1 MHSRSLRLYRSGLG
15 PARLRRVKEFVYAKM
30 EDELRLSEL
39 AQSVGL
45 STAHFSEMSLL
56 ALIDRGLAVVR
67 KLPPYFVEACLND
80 QSEGTVNCDR

>member
-1 MHSRSLRLYRSGLG
+1 
-15 PARLRRVKEFVYAKM
+15 VKEFVYAKM

-56 ALIDRGLAVVR
+56 ALIVQAGFNEIRR
-67 KLPPYFVEACLND
+67 
-80 QSEGTVNCDR
+80 